1 MRVLLLA
8 PMVPAAGGPGA
19 IPVLLQAEALGLR
32 GRHELT
38 LVTAV
43 GDEPWEAEAAAALLD
58 SGLDAHLVDRR
69 QRGRS
74 RARWRRRL
82 RLAGAWAGGRMP
94 WRTVWFADPGLQ
106 EMLDWLT
113 ASREFDVIAVED
125 SAMSCFRLPQG
136 VPTVYTHHEVLRP
149 RAIGRPPR
157 APRSWPGWLLGE
169 LDWRRWEEFQEA
181 AWRRF
186 DLTQVFSRRD
196 GEAISESAPDVAA
209 RIRVNPFGIVL
220 PERADR
226 SREVPG
232 TMLFVG
238 NFAHPPNRDAAI
250 WLAHEILPA
259 VVARWPAARLRVVGA
274 APPAEVLALAGEQV
288 EVFAD
293 APSVR
298 PHLDRAA
305 LVLAPVR
312 TGGGMRMKVLEAIA
326 TGKAVVTTTLGAEGF
341 TALSQEPPLAIADD
355 AAGIAAAAADLL
367 ADDARRAALAG
378 RARAFAELHHSPEA
392 WAERLTA
399 VYEEALAIADRRP
412 DG

>member
-1 MRVLLLA
+1 MKVLLLA

-19 IPVLLQAEALGLR
+19 IPVLLQAEALGLS

-38 LVTAV
+38 LVAAV

-58 SGLDAHLVDRR
+58 SGLDAHLADRR
-69 QRGRS
+69 QPPRS

-106 EMLDWLT
+106 EMLDRLT
-113 ASREFDVIAVED
+113 ASREFDLIAVED
-125 SAMSCFRLPQG
+125 SAMSGFRLPRG
-136 VPTVYTHHEVLRP
+136 IPTVYTHHEVLGPGALR
-149 RAIGRPPR
+149 RPPWG
-157 APRSWPGWLLGE
+157 PLGWPGWLLGE
-169 LDWRRWEEFQEA
+169 LDRRRWGEFQKT

-196 GEAISESAPDVAA
+196 GEAMAEAAPDAAA

-220 PERADR
+220 PERADP

-250 WLAHEILPA
+250 WLAREILPA
-259 VVARWPAARLRVVGA
+259 VLARWPAARLRVVGA
-274 APPAEVLALAGEQV
+274 APPAEVLALAGEHV

-312 TGGGMRMKVLEAIA
+312 AGGGMRMKVLEAIA

-341 TALSQEPPLAIADD
+341 NAFSEEPPLAVADG
-355 AAGIAAAAADLL
+355 AAGIAAAAVELL
-367 ADDARRAALAG
+367 ADDARRAALAE

-399 VYEEALAIADRRP
+399 VYEEALADRRS
-412 DG
+412 DE

>member
-1 MRVLLLA
+1 
-8 PMVPAAGGPGA
+8 MVPAAGGPGA
-19 IPVLLQAEALGLR
+19 IPVLLHAEALGL
-32 GRHELT
+32 GERHQLT

-43 GDEPWEAEAAAALLD
+43 GDEPWEAEAAAVLLD
-58 SGLDAHLVDRR
+58 SGLDVHLADRR
-69 QRGRS
+69 QPVRS

-82 RLAGAWAGGRMP
+82 RLAGAWAGGRTP
-94 WRTVWFADPGLQ
+94 WRTVWFADPALQ
-106 EMLDWLT
+106 EILNRLT
-113 ASREFDVIAVED
+113 ATREFDVIAVED
-125 SAMSCFRLPQG
+125 SAMSGFRLPQG
-136 VPTVYTHHEVLRP
+136 VPTVYTHHEVLKPRP
-149 RAIGRPPR
+149 IARPPG
-157 APRSWPGWLLGE
+157 APRSWPGWLRGE
-169 LDWRRWEEFQEA
+169 IDWRRWGGFQKA

-196 GEAISESAPDVAA
+196 SEAIAESVPDAAA

-220 PERADR
+220 PDRADR

-250 WLAHEILPA
+250 WLAREIVPA
-259 VVARWPAARLRVVGA
+259 VVARCPAARLRVVGA
-274 APPAEVLALAGEQV
+274 APPAEVLALAGEHV

-298 PHLDRAA
+298 PHLERAA

-312 TGGGMRMKVLEAIA
+312 TGGGMRMKVLEAVA
-326 TGKAVVTTTLGAEGF
+326 TGKAVVTTARGAEGF
-341 TALSQEPPLAIADD
+341 TAFSEEPPLAIADD

-367 ADDARRAALAG
+367 GDDPGRAALAA

-399 VYEEALAIADRRP
+399 VFEEAIAIGDRRA

>member
-1 MRVLLLA
+1 VKILLLA

-19 IPVLLQAEALGLR
+19 IPVLLHAEALGLS

-43 GDEPWEAEAAAALLD
+43 GDEPWEADAAAALLG
-58 SGLDAHLVDRR
+58 SGLDAHLADRR
-69 QRGRS
+69 QPAGA

-82 RLAGAWAGGRMP
+82 RLAGAWARGRVP
-94 WRTVWFADPGLQ
+94 WRTVWFAEPGLQ
-106 EMLDWLT
+106 QILDRLT
-113 ASREFDVIAVED
+113 ATHEFDLIAVED
-125 SAMSCFRLPQG
+125 SAMSGFRLPEG

-149 RAIGRPPR
+149 RAVKRPPG
-157 APRSWPGWLLGE
+157 APRRWPGWLLGE
-169 LDWRRWEEFQEA
+169 LDRRRWGEFQKA

-196 GEAISESAPDVAA
+196 AEALAGAAPDAAA
-209 RIRVNPFGIVL
+209 RIRVNPFGIVI
-220 PERADR
+220 PVRADR

-250 WLAHEILPA
+250 WLAREIVPA
-259 VVARWPAARLRVVGA
+259 VVARCPEARLSVVGA
-274 APPAEVLALAGEQV
+274 APPPEVLALAGERV

-298 PHLDRAA
+298 PHLERAA

-326 TGKAVVTTTLGAEGF
+326 TGKAVLTTTRGAEGF
-341 TALSQEPPLAIADD
+341 AAFAGGPPPLAVADD
-355 AAGIAAAAADLL
+355 AGIAAAAAELL
-367 ADDARRAALAG
+367 ADDARRAELAA
-378 RARAFAELHHSPEA
+378 RARAFAELHHSPQA

-399 VYEEALAIADRRP
+399 VYEEALANRRR

>member
-8 PMVPAAGGPGA
+8 PMVPAAVGPGA
-19 IPVLLQAEALGLR
+19 IPVLLAAEVLGLS

-43 GDEPWEAEAAAALLD
+43 GDEPWEAGAAAALLD

-69 QRGRS
+69 QPASS

-82 RLAGAWAGGRMP
+82 RLAGAWAGGRKP

-106 EMLDWLT
+106 EMLDRLT
-113 ASREFDVIAVED
+113 ASRRFDVIAVED
-125 SAMSCFRLPQG
+125 SAMSGFRLPQG

-149 RAIGRPPR
+149 RPIEHPPG
-157 APRSWPGWLLGE
+157 APRSWPGWLLRE
-169 LDWRRWEEFQEA
+169 LDWRRWEEFQRT

-196 GEAISESAPDVAA
+196 GEAIAESAPDAAA

-220 PERADR
+220 PEPAGR
-226 SREVPG
+226 SLEVPD

-250 WLAHEILPA
+250 WLAREILPA
-259 VVARWPAARLRVVGA
+259 VVARRPAAKLGLVGA
-274 APPAEVLALAGEQV
+274 APPAEVLALAGEHV

-312 TGGGMRMKVLEAIA
+312 TGGGMRMKVLEAMA
-326 TGKAVVTTTLGAEGF
+326 AGKAVVTTGRGAEGF
-341 TALSQEPPLAIADD
+341 TAFSEEPPLAIADD
-355 AAGIAAAAADLL
+355 APGIAATAADLL
-367 ADDARRAALAG
+367 ADVARRAELAG
-378 RARAFAELHHSPEA
+378 RARAFARRYHSPEA
-392 WAERLTA
+392 WVARLTA
-399 VYEEALAIADRRP
+399 VYEEALADRGG
-412 DG
+412 DA

>member
-1 MRVLLLA
+1 
-8 PMVPAAGGPGA
+8 MVPAAGGPGA

-43 GDEPWEAEAAAALLD
+43 GGEPWEAEAAAALLD

-69 QRGRS
+69 QPARS

-106 EMLDWLT
+106 EMLDRLT
-113 ASREFDVIAVED
+113 ASRAFDVIAVED
-125 SAMSCFRLPQG
+125 SAMSGFRLPQG
-136 VPTVYTHHEVLRP
+136 VPAVYTHHEVLRP
-149 RAIGRPPR
+149 RAIERPPG
-157 APRSWPGWLLGE
+157 APRRWPGWLLGE

-196 GEAISESAPDVAA
+196 GEAIAESVPDAAA

-232 TMLFVG
+232 AMLFVG

-250 WLAHEILPA
+250 WLAREIVPA

-274 APPAEVLALAGEQV
+274 APPAEVLALAGEHI

-326 TGKAVVTTTLGAEGF
+326 TGKAVVTTTRGAEGF
-341 TALSQEPPLAIADD
+341 TAFSQEPPLAIADD

-367 ADDARRAALAG
+367 ADDLRRAALAE